1 MARENEPGMPNT
13 KKSKNGTGRWT
24 KYEPS
29 KLATKVT
36 WGDVDQLSIVAAI
49 QEVVDSGAA
58 IIFGATR
65 DGGAL
70 ALTVCDGDERLK
82 LYSPTAEG
90 MNKHLHDVI
99 KA

>member
-1 MARENEPGMPNT
+1 MAREQEPGMPNP
-13 KKSKNGTGRWT
+13 KKQRHASGRWT
-24 KYEPS
+24 KYEPTTQGTRVS
-29 KLATKVT
+29 
-36 WGDVDQLSIVAAI
+36 WGDVDQLSIAAAI
-49 QEVVDSGAA
+49 QEVVESGAA
-58 IIFGATR
+58 LIFGATR